1 MSMRRSVI
9 RTPVRELQP
18 SDAATDRES
27 MQIVCLALIVA
38 LTVLAVRIVN
48 VW

>member
-1 MSMRRSVI
+1 MSMRDSVI
-9 RTPVRELQP
+9 RTRVRELQLAGSTRGDEP
-18 SDAATDRES
+18 V
-27 MQIVCLALIVA
+27 QIVCLALIVA